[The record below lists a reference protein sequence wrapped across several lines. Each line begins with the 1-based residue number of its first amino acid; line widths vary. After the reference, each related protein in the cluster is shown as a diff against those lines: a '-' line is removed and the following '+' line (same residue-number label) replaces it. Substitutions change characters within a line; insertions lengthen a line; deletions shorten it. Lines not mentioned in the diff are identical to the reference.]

1 MQAGRGRIMQKSH
14 SQAADKP
21 AQLAKQAAK
30 KPSNQADRHMQ
41 AARPTTNKR
50 DTRSEQAMQ
59 HTHSE
64 PASKTAKQPG
74 HQPASQRSNQPASQ
88 TQANNKQK
96 QRQTGRQ
103 TQQYSQQSMDSA
115 GSTACLQPIAS
126 TKEFHFERPLGSKCK
141 RCFKE
146 RKQELKQW
154 NPVKKSNGSQFLL
167 KLRKKHA
174 ISKARAS
181 LISTFFYDI

>member
-74 HQPASQRSNQPASQ
+74 HQPARQPPKQPASQ
-88 TQANNKQK
+88 TEAKTNKTERQRTHRDSNTHSQAGALVGQLH
-96 QRQTGRQ
+96 R
-103 TQQYSQQSMDSA
+103 
-115 GSTACLQPIAS
+115 GSTSLPQRDSIE
-126 TKEFHFERPLGSKCK
+126 KPLGSHCNPCLTETKHD
-141 RCFKE
+141 
-146 RKQELKQW
+146 LKAM
-154 NPVKKSNGSQFLL
+154 KS
-167 KLRKKHA
+167 K
-174 ISKARAS
+174 
-181 LISTFFYDI
+181 

>member
-1 MQAGRGRIMQKSH
+1 MQSGRGRIMQKSH

-41 AARPTTNKR
+41 APRPTTNKR

-74 HQPASQRSNQPASQ
+74 HQPARQPPKQPASQ
-88 TQANNKQK
+88 TEAKTNKTERQRGT
-96 QRQTGRQ
+96 QRQQ
-103 TQQYSQQSMDSA
+103 YTQPSR
-115 GSTACLQPIAS
+115 GSGGLIAS
-126 TKEFHFERPLGSKCK
+126 
-141 RCFKE
+141 
-146 RKQELKQW
+146 W
-154 NPVKKSNGSQFLL
+154 
-167 KLRKKHA
+167 
-174 ISKARAS
+174 
-181 LISTFFYDI
+181 

>member
-21 AQLAKQAAK
+21 A
-30 KPSNQADRHMQ
+30 QADRHMQ

-74 HQPASQRSNQPASQ
+74 HQPARQPPKQPASQ
-88 TQANNKQK
+88 TEAKTNKTERQRGT
-96 QRQTGRQ
+96 QRQQ
-103 TQQYSQQSMDSA
+103 YTQPSR
-115 GSTACLQPIAS
+115 GSGGLIAS
-126 TKEFHFERPLGSKCK
+126 
-141 RCFKE
+141 
-146 RKQELKQW
+146 W
-154 NPVKKSNGSQFLL
+154 
-167 KLRKKHA
+167 
-174 ISKARAS
+174 
-181 LISTFFYDI
+181 